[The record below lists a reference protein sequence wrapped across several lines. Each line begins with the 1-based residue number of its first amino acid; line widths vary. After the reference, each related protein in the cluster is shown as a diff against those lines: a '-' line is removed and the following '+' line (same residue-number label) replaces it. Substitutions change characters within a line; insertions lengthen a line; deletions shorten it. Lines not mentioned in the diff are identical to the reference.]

1 MSNVM
6 DYVKKYGS
14 CAFTQ
19 MPFSSV
25 DALIL
30 AQLSYIKYS
39 ELFYKEKE
47 KYEKGEINLKNAI
60 HILKPGQLSSGI
72 MGHVEDEALLL
83 ATANS
88 VRFANICIL
97 NYVNL
102 IDPMNETQFSAVTF
116 VMDPQTACVA
126 FRGTDQHLLGW
137 KENIKLAFS
146 EVMLSQKLAKKYLEI
161 TADYFG
167 GSIYVVGHS
176 KGGTLAAYASTNADE
191 KIKNKIIRVYCFDT
205 PQIPRMN
212 EGIAD
217 KLTSIVPKDS
227 LVGLLFGTLDSHI
240 VVDSNKRGIWQH
252 DPYSWKIQGEGFVY
266 LLRIGKKA
274 MRKGQVFNRWVGEL
288 SLEEKRKVAQSY
300 YEIMEVALKEN
311 PKHRDWLRVFR
322 RIKHYKLFCL
332 YLIIWKKTCLE
343 MRKRE
348 KEKRCEILKELRYIL
363 DNIGENG

>member
-6 DYVKKYGS
+6 DYIKEYGS

-25 DALIL
+25 DALVL

-39 ELFYKEKE
+39 DLFYKEKE
-47 KYEKGEINLKNAI
+47 KYEKGEINLRNAS

-72 MGHVEDEALLL
+72 MGHMEDEALLL

-88 VRFANICIL
+88 QRFANICIL

-102 IDPMNETQFSAVTF
+102 IDRVNETQFSAVTF
-116 VMDPQTACVA
+116 VLDDRTACVA
-126 FRGTDQHLLGW
+126 FRGTDEHLLGW

-161 TADYFG
+161 TADSFAG
-167 GSIYVVGHS
+167 KLYVVGHS
-176 KGGTLAAYASTNADE
+176 KGGTLAAYASSMADE
-191 KIKNKIIRVYCFDT
+191 KIKNKIIGVYCFDP
-205 PQIPRMN
+205 PQIPGMN

-217 KLTSIVPKDS
+217 KMTNIVPRDS
-227 LVGLLFGTLDSHI
+227 LVGLLFGTLDSYI

-266 LLRIGKKA
+266 LLRIGEKA
-274 MRKGQVFNRWVGEL
+274 WRKGQVFNRWVGKL
-288 SLEEKRKVAQSY
+288 SIEEKRKVAQSY
-300 YEIMEVALKEN
+300 YAIMEVALQEK
-311 PKHRDWLRVFR
+311 PKLRDWLRVFR
-322 RIKHYKLFCL
+322 RINHYKLLSL

-343 MRKRE
+343 MKKRE
-348 KEKRCEILKELRYIL
+348 KEKTREISQKLRYIL
-363 DNIGENG
+363 DNIGKNS